1 MHIDALVQSRCSLI
15 WVNQIH
21 RTHMDP
27 LSDLCFILPVP
38 SSSKRLDWLLSAWLQ
53 VLGRNE
59 RWELWA
65 DAGQAF
71 SPWSAVRRS
80 PGRASG
86 GAEVRTS
93 RDIPTKQEPASF
105 PMSGLMRV
113 ESWKLRF
120 VLEPFK
126 RRGVASKKGRCLP
139 FRCAR
144 FRTSCGDVGHWGRQG
159 FLGNVVLPDMM
170 PLNNNEKPE
179 NCSEKEKQRGH
190 VVMQDGES
198 SRKKRE
204 DHGCIMM
211 YIMCIY
217 IYICLDR
224 RGQTRYCSGWR
235 SKVWQFSFPG
245 RLRVACWYLKV
256 ARPCPIS
263 WTSQAYFWPRLEALP
278 VLHEPPGTSNFSI
291 GSQLT

>member
-1 MHIDALVQSRCSLI
+1 
-15 WVNQIH
+15 
-21 RTHMDP
+21 
-27 LSDLCFILPVP
+27 
-38 SSSKRLDWLLSAWLQ
+38 
-53 VLGRNE
+53 
-59 RWELWA
+59 
-65 DAGQAF
+65 
-71 SPWSAVRRS
+71 
-80 PGRASG
+80 
-86 GAEVRTS
+86 
-93 RDIPTKQEPASF
+93 
-105 PMSGLMRV
+105 MSGLMRV

-217 IYICLDR
+217 IYIFVWIEGDKQDTVVVGEARFDSFLSQVVY
-224 RGQTRYCSGWR
+224 GLLVGT
-235 SKVWQFSFPG
+235 SKWPDHVPFPG
-245 RLRVACWYLKV
+245 RAKL
-256 ARPCPIS
+256 
-263 WTSQAYFWPRLEALP
+263 TSDHA
-278 VLHEPPGTSNFSI
+278 
-291 GSQLT
+291 